1 MCWNYCSCRLAIFNI
16 IVYTS
21 ASLDHTIWE
30 SVCTKA
36 TYANRVKTTQHM
48 GIRETKDAKDS
59 EQQMTVFYYT
69 HKWAQLREDKNLDYA
84 CNGLVTHKTQY
95 IPRKVP
101 DDKSSLH
108 YLGLPETFLGKK
120 FVSHKTFLRTAWDL
134 PGMIIGRS
142 CEGNSVCDGYNTFL
156 GSCHSVLRQPWE
168 TARKKP
174 VMYNC

>member
-1 MCWNYCSCRLAIFNI
+1 MFHAGF
-16 IVYTS
+16 
-21 ASLDHTIWE
+21 SLD
-30 SVCTKA
+30 S
-36 TYANRVKTTQHM
+36 R
-48 GIRETKDAKDS
+48 AKS
-59 EQQMTVFYYT
+59 YMLKLQTRSMQFN
-69 HKWAQLREDKNLDYA
+69 AGP
-84 CNGLVTHKTQY
+84 NGLVTHKTQD

-101 DDKSSLH
+101 GDTSSLH

-142 CEGNSVCDGYNTFL
+142 CEGNSMCDGYNTFL
-156 GSCHSVLRQPWE
+156 GSCHSVLRRPWE